1 MPKTERSIDLTVTI
15 RYHGVKATAYFS
27 KFTGE
32 SIKVVRGDIAALK
45 IPQPKTTSFE
55 LVSHG
60 CVEFGWDM
68 MFAKNVRRLPFTLF
82 IWFRGVEWLM
92 HEFELQLR

>member
-1 MPKTERSIDLTVTI
+1 MPKPDRSIDLTVTI

-68 MFAKNVRRLPFTLF
+68 MIAKSVSPLLFTF
-82 IWFRGVEWLM
+82 LM
-92 HEFELQLR
+92 VSWSGMADERI

>member
-1 MPKTERSIDLTVTI
+1 MPNFDRSIDLDLTVTI

-45 IPQPKTTSFE
+45 MPQPKTTSFE

-60 CVEFGWDM
+60 CVEFGWNM
-68 MFAKNVRRLPFTLF
+68 MVAKNVRPLPFTF
-82 IWFRGVEWLM
+82 SFDGFVEWNG
-92 HEFELQLR
+92 